1 MNTDVLSIIVTV
13 ALAFIGYIVTY
24 AYNLRTARI
33 KERLNLVNKRIDEFY
48 GPLYVGSRAGY
59 IAWRTLLDKYQ
70 REGLF
75 FDEDKPP
82 SDERLREWQI
92 WVENVFMPLNE
103 LREKLIL
110 KNAYLIREEE
120 MPECLLRF
128 VTHVSSYKAMLK
140 KWSTGDFTEYV
151 PLIEFP
157 ADLTEYAT
165 KSYQELKAEQ
175 LDLISKAG

>member
-1 MNTDVLSIIVTV
+1 MNTEVISIIVTV
-13 ALAFIGYIVTY
+13 FLAFIGYIVTY
-24 AYNLRTARI
+24 VINLRTARI

-48 GPLYVGSRAGY
+48 GPLYVGSRVGF

-75 FDEDKPP
+75 FDEGKPP
-82 SDERLREWQI
+82 SEQQLREWQI
-92 WVENVFMPLNE
+92 WVENVFMPLNV

-110 KNAYLIREEE
+110 ENAYLIREEE
-120 MPECLLRF
+120 MPECLLKF

-140 KWSTGDFTEYV
+140 KWSDGDFSEYI

-157 ADLTEYAT
+157 SELTEYAL
-165 KSYQELKAEQ
+165 KSYQELKSEQ
-175 LDLISKAG
+175 LMLISKAG